1 MAAWKT
7 HITSKLKE
15 TTTCDGFEDRFL
27 ALKRR
32 FKLKKR
38 DAAYTKRASSRY
50 EILGCGDISTQSQ
63 YLQYKRKDTTIDD
76 TNANVPLAIYK
87 SAKVLDSENLLNI
100 KFSGLAYVNEIEVVS
115 TPDMLIEDVSDAL
128 FPVGKKEYLKNKETV
143 KRLRVAP
150 TVVKYLEGGSPLI
163 ASQTMYASTA
173 KMGSLYTILLN
184 FNITCQ
190 FVLDGSHPY
199 LICLHFSDIVSKSM
213 NELYFYM
220 FVGGNITI
228 NVVDLSTV
236 TSGLSVSYYRDVF
249 LDVSMNGLGILRV
262 NNSVDSLY
270 GEFGAAG
277 RSAEPSRG
285 TVAAVM
291 FAMMFAAF
299 VGLGAMIVKLQKRP
313 QPNLIGLLAKGS
325 LECRSW

>member
-1 MAAWKT
+1 
-7 HITSKLKE
+7 
-15 TTTCDGFEDRFL
+15 RFL

-38 DAAYTKRASSRY
+38 DASYTKRASSRY
-50 EILGCGDISTQSQ
+50 EILGCGDRI
-63 YLQYKRKDTTIDD
+63 
-76 TNANVPLAIYK
+76 V
-87 SAKVLDSENLLNI
+87 SA
-100 KFSGLAYVNEIEVVS
+100 
-115 TPDMLIEDVSDAL
+115 PDMLIEDVSDML

-143 KRLRVAP
+143 KRLWLAP
-150 TVVKYLEGGSPLI
+150 TVVKYLKGDSPLI
-163 ASQTMYASTA
+163 VSQTMYASA
-173 KMGSLYTILLN
+173 AEMGSSNTILLN

-213 NELYFYM
+213 NEL
-220 FVGGNITI
+220 
-228 NVVDLSTV
+228 
-236 TSGLSVSYYRDVF
+236 DVF
-249 LDVSMNGLGILRV
+249 LDVSMNGLEILRV
-262 NNSVDSLY
+262 NNSVDSLD

-277 RSAEPSRG
+277 RSAGPNRG
-285 TVAAVM
+285 TVAKVV

-299 VGLGAMIVKLQKRP
+299 VGLGAMTVKLQKRP